1 LATNAQAQADWP
13 CVFLCLCAQLSEGEV
28 KGMSVAELDKLLLN
42 LSTTEKLSQGDTPK
56 KSSPKPIKQKA

>member
-1 LATNAQAQADWP
+1 
-13 CVFLCLCAQLSEGEV
+13 LCAQLSEGEV